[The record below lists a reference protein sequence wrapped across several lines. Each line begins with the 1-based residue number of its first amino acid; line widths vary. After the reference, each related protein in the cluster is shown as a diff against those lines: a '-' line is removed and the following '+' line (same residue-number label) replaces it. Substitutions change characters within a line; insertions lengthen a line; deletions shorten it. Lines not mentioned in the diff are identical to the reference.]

1 MMSSLYFLGFVWQVL
16 KQLDGLRDPLP
27 SSKHNFYILIET
39 TGSMES
45 HDK

>member
-1 MMSSLYFLGFVWQVL
+1 MPTLQFLGFIWQVL
-16 KQLDGLRDPLP
+16 KHLDGLRDPLP

-39 TGSMES
+39 TGSMEC